1 MANESKIKDPVKDD
15 PRLMDLRLEK
25 FTEPDVSKSVAEA
38 QQAPRVIGKMM
49 TILIL
54 VPLIIVGIL
63 FAKEKKIIDKMH
75 FLIKKALSQNGN
87 VISKPATVIWKKKPH
102 QYGREPEKRTSGYLN
117 ATLTKDSDTKFCFTV
132 HVGRNEDSH
141 YNGRKVGGDRIKGSW
156 RNPPDGGKWYLD
168 RDKNNLKLYKGGIN
182 DPYLSDWA
190 YFELE
195 ILD

>member
-1 MANESKIKDPVKDD
+1 MTGLKIATAIVGGLFLLALTLVALLNARRKSKQSGTEK
-15 PRLMDLRLEK
+15 LEMNY
-25 FTEPDVSKSVAEA
+25 
-38 QQAPRVIGKMM
+38 GKMWNWNW
-49 TILIL
+49 IIPIGIISAL
-54 VPLIIVGIL
+54 VLGFWIAPKYFKG
-63 FAKEKKIIDKMH
+63 
-75 FLIKKALSQNGN
+75 S
-87 VISKPATVIWKKKPH
+87 ISKPATVIWKKKPH

-117 ATLTKDSDTKFCFTV
+117 ATLTEDSDTKFCFTV
-132 HVGRNEDSH
+132 HISDSIKSH